1 MKHIINI
8 RADSKDDVAVFFFFF
23 FNLLLVV
30 VFQLCI
36 QKVQSD
42 GLPEVN
48 DLKKERKQEKMKEE
62 G

>member
-8 RADSKDDVAVFFFFF
+8 RADSKDFFFFF